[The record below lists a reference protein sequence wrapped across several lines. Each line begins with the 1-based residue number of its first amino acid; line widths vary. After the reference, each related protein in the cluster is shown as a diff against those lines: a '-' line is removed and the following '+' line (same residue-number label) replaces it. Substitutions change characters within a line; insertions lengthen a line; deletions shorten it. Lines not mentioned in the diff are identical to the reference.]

1 MEAGHFLANHH
12 GFEEGL
18 GASKPLRGNGDDLS
32 VGQLVGLVILLGAVV
47 G

>member
-1 MEAGHFLANHH
+1 METGHFLADHH

-18 GASKPLRGNGDDLS
+18 RASKPLRGNVDDLS
-32 VGQLVGLVILLGAVV
+32 VGQFVGLVILLGAVV